1 MDNGIAQTTAAG
13 SPWER
18 VLAAIKPQL
27 HPGAFETWFRPT
39 RQIGEEGSTLKI
51 AVPNEM
57 FAEWLR
63 TQYLGAIH
71 AALSSAGVP
80 ATAVDFIPP
89 RHDAAPPVVPAPNRM
104 VSATPLNPRYTFENF
119 VVSSCNQFSHAAALA
134 VSDQPG
140 RAYNPLFLYG
150 GVGLGKTH
158 LMQAIGNRL
167 VQHKPQTRLRYLTSE
182 QFMNELIGAIRFED
196 TPHFRERY
204 RSVDVLM
211 IDDIQFLA
219 GKESTQEEFFHTFN
233 ALYDSGKQIVITSDC
248 PPRAIPALEE
258 RLRSRFE
265 WGLLADIQPPDL
277 ETKVAILNKMA
288 YARGW
293 TVPSDVALF
302 IAGSITSNVRELE
315 GCLTTLMAASSIRR
329 MVPDLHLARAI
340 VRSLV
345 SNEPEPVTLDTV
357 LVIVARHFNLKVADL
372 KARTNAQRIAY
383 PRQIA
388 MYLSKKIARESLPTI
403 GQAIGGKHHTTV
415 LHAVRKIEELREK
428 DPAVNK
434 TLIQIEEQLRS

>member
-1 MDNGIAQTTAAG
+1 MENLYATAPDVA
-13 SPWER
+13 PWDR
-18 VLAAIKPQL
+18 VLAVIRPQL
-27 HPGAFETWFRPT
+27 HPGTYDTWFRPT
-39 RQIGEEGSTLKI
+39 RQLPSDGTTLRV

-63 TQYLGAIH
+63 TQYLQTIRNAIP
-71 AALSSAGVP
+71 AAGLPPGDVEF
-80 ATAVDFIPP
+80 VPP
-89 RHDAAPPVVPAPNRM
+89 RGEVPRPAEIKPVVPQEGA
-104 VSATPLNPRYTFENF
+104 SHLNPRYIFDNF
-119 VVSSCNQFSHAAALA
+119 VVSSCNQFAHAASLA

-158 LMQAIGNRL
+158 LMQAVGNRL
-167 VQHKPQTRLRYLTSE
+167 LHLKPATRVRYLTSE
-182 QFMNELIGAIRFED
+182 QFMNELITAIRYEE
-196 TPHFRERY
+196 TPQFRERY

-248 PPRAIPALEE
+248 PPRSIPALEE

-277 ETKVAILNKMA
+277 ETKVAILNKMSSS
-288 YARGW
+288 RGW
-293 TVPSDVALF
+293 TLPADVGLF
-302 IAGSITSNVRELE
+302 IAGNITSNVRELE

-329 MVPDLHLARAI
+329 TPPDLVLAREV

-345 SNEPEPVTLDTV
+345 PAEPEPVTLDTV
-357 LVIVARHFNLKVADL
+357 IMVVARHYNLRVSEL
-372 KARTNAQRIAY
+372 KARTNAQRIAF
-383 PRQIA
+383 PRQVA
-388 MYLSKKIARESLPTI
+388 MYLGKRVAKESLPTI
-403 GQAIGGKHHTTV
+403 GQYFGGKHHTTV
-415 LHAVRKIEELREK
+415 LHAVRKIDELRSS
-428 DPAVNK
+428 DATVNR
-434 TLIQIEEQLRS
+434 LIQQIEEQLR

>member
-1 MDNGIAQTTAAG
+1 
-13 SPWER
+13 
-18 VLAAIKPQL
+18 
-27 HPGAFETWFRPT
+27 
-39 RQIGEEGSTLKI
+39 
-51 AVPNEM
+51 
-57 FAEWLR
+57 
-63 TQYLGAIH
+63 
-71 AALSSAGVP
+71 
-80 ATAVDFIPP
+80 
-89 RHDAAPPVVPAPNRM
+89 
-104 VSATPLNPRYTFENF
+104 
-119 VVSSCNQFSHAAALA
+119 
-134 VSDQPG
+134 
-140 RAYNPLFLYG
+140 
-150 GVGLGKTH
+150 
-158 LMQAIGNRL
+158 
-167 VQHKPQTRLRYLTSE
+167 
-182 QFMNELIGAIRFED
+182 
-196 TPHFRERY
+196 
-204 RSVDVLM
+204 
-211 IDDIQFLA
+211 
-219 GKESTQEEFFHTFN
+219 
-233 ALYDSGKQIVITSDC
+233 
-248 PPRAIPALEE
+248 
-258 RLRSRFE
+258 
-265 WGLLADIQPPDL
+265 
-277 ETKVAILNKMA
+277 MA